1 MSDAPGNIAELRQ
14 RDPTAAERSR
24 RCRRRKKRAAVTP
37 VVAPETVPALTSTAT
52 LDKVET
58 PVATVTRESVT
69 VDVAAIAA
77 ALALTSVPGFFGVVG
92 IRARAGNADELHA

>member
-1 MSDAPGNIAELRQ
+1 
-14 RDPTAAERSR
+14 
-24 RCRRRKKRAAVTP
+24 V
-37 VVAPETVPALTSTAT
+37 T

-77 ALALTSVPGFFGVVG
+77 ALALTSVSGFFGVVG